1 MTNLGRLVPWLLV
14 VAVAAISLP
23 LVASPASWLTLTVA
37 GLAMGMMIFVM
48 ASGLS
53 LIFGLMDVMNFAHG
67 AFITVG
73 AYVGLSAMR
82 PLSAWVNAPDP
93 WRNAAAF
100 GVAVVAAAA
109 FGAVLGW
116 LFERIIIR
124 PVYGQH
130 LKQILITMGGMIVAE
145 QMIHLVWGA
154 DLLPLAKPATW
165 RGALVFGDA
174 AIERYRLIA
183 VAIGAVIFLA
193 MLWILNRT
201 RLGLLVRAGVE
212 DREMVEALGYRI
224 GRVFVGVFATGAA
237 LAGLGGIMWAV
248 YAEGVRSSLGAE
260 LTILIFIVIIMGGL
274 GSVMGCFVAALLVGL
289 TTNYVGF
296 LAPKVAL
303 GSTILLMMLVLLW
316 RPNGLYPVGRR

>member
-1 MTNLGRLVPWLLV
+1 M
-14 VAVAAISLP
+14 
-23 LVASPASWLTLTVA
+23 
-37 GLAMGMMIFVM
+37 
-48 ASGLS
+48 
-53 LIFGLMDVMNFAHG
+53 
-67 AFITVG
+67 
-73 AYVGLSAMR
+73 
-82 PLSAWVNAPDP
+82 
-93 WRNAAAF
+93 
-100 GVAVVAAAA
+100 
-109 FGAVLGW
+109 
-116 LFERIIIR
+116 
-124 PVYGQH
+124 
-130 LKQILITMGGMIVAE
+130 
-145 QMIHLVWGA
+145 
-154 DLLPLAKPATW
+154 
-165 RGALVFGDA
+165 
-174 AIERYRLIA
+174 
-183 VAIGAVIFLA
+183 AIGAVIFLA
-193 MLWILNRT
+193 MLWVLNRT